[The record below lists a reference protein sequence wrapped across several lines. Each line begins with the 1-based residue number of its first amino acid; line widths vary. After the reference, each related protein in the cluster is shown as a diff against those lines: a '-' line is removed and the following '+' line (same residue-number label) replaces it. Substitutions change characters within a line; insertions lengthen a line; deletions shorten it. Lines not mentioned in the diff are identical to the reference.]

1 MDRIRAEKDALIK
14 SGKIKHDK
22 HESVIFRR
30 DNSHYEKRGSE
41 EVCIDE
47 EIPFDIPSTWMWC
60 RLRSLLTQASTGPFG
75 SMLHKDDYTLSGVP
89 LVNPANITNGCIIS
103 TRIKYVSLSTA
114 KRLESYS
121 LHPGDVIIGRR
132 GEMGRSAV
140 VQPSQG
146 EWLCGTGCFF
156 VTPCS
161 ALAPEYLVFLL
172 GSPYVKSVLM
182 EKSVGT
188 TMNNLNHSI
197 LGDILVPVPP
207 FNEQLKIMKKY
218 AEAIAR
224 LNV

>member
-1 MDRIRAEKDALIK
+1 
-14 SGKIKHDK
+14 
-22 HESVIFRR
+22 
-30 DNSHYEKRGSE
+30 
-41 EVCIDE
+41 
-47 EIPFDIPSTWMWC
+47 
-60 RLRSLLTQASTGPFG
+60 
-75 SMLHKDDYTLSGVP
+75 
-89 LVNPANITNGCIIS
+89 
-103 TRIKYVSLSTA
+103 
-114 KRLESYS
+114 
-121 LHPGDVIIGRR
+121 
-132 GEMGRSAV
+132 MGRSAV

-161 ALAPEYLVFLL
+161 ALASEYLVFLL